1 MPSAAAT
8 SGARWRLRPPFRSAR
23 ARAAPTRKLT
33 FCNKIPAAYGSS
45 IPGPAMAPAPSVP
58 PGPACRSTPCPAAAT
73 WPTPVLLSNSTA
85 PPIPERAASFYCYL
99 LTAQGQCIALVRLR
113 ALHAA
118 VAATISHGQAL
129 ARAGRRIAAQI
140 IAGRDG
146 KIAAPAQRLPHGGPR
161 IAKRA
166 ANAVVGLLDLD
177 PKTAPLLAQAG
188 PLAVLRGRHAIAVAL
203 VVAAAVFLALGH
215 GGTRRGRDDS
225 EGRQARGAGHYF
237 VGDHYFS
244 PR

>member
-58 PGPACRSTPCPAAAT
+58 PGPACLSTPCPAAAT

-85 PPIPERAASFYCYL
+85 PPIPERAVASCL
-99 LTAQGQCIALVRLR
+99 LAAQGECIALVRLR

-118 VAATISHGQAL
+118 IAATIGHGQAL

-146 KIAAPAQRLPHGGPR
+146 KIAAPAQRLPHGGPG

-166 ANAVVGLLDLD
+166 PHAVVGLLDLD
-177 PKTAPLLAQAG
+177 SKTAPLLAVAG
-188 PLAVLRGRHAIAVAL
+188 PLAVLRGRQAIAVAL

-215 GGTRRGRDDS
+215 GRTRRGRDDS
-225 EGRQARGAGHYF
+225 EGRQARGAKHGF
-237 VGDHYFS
+237 FGDHFFLLD
-244 PR
+244 